1 MSPRKKSDQSSSQTS
16 PGATTETP
24 AQTVVQSAAW
34 RALQQHQI
42 ELQPVQMSQQFA
54 VEPDRFDRYSLSA
67 AGIFLDYSKNRITD
81 QTLGLLQGLFSERRL
96 KPSIESLFNAEKVNN
111 TEQRSALHMALRHRG
126 DRSFHVDGEDVMP
139 LVKSVL
145 AQMRAFSDSVRDGKW
160 LGYSGKPITNII
172 NIGIGGSD
180 LGPLMVTEALK
191 KFGHSRLKL
200 QFVSNVD
207 GSHISEAL
215 AQVDAETTLFIIAS
229 KTFTTQETLSNAHTA
244 RDWFLQQGATEADI
258 EKHFVAL
265 STNASAVRQF
275 GIDPNNMFTFW
286 DWVGGRYSLWSA
298 IGLSIALY
306 IGMDR
311 FEDFLSGADA
321 MDEHFRSAPLEANM
335 PVILAGLT
343 IWYSNFMGASSH
355 LIAPYDQYLHRFP
368 AYLQQLTME
377 SNGKCVTRDGSAVD
391 YTTGPIVWGEP
402 GTNGQHAYFQLVH
415 QGTHLIPADFIAT
428 LESLNPVGEH
438 HELLLANCFAQTE
451 ALMRGKSL
459 EDLTLDMQ
467 SAGIAPDEIQRLS
480 GHKTFPGNK
489 PTNTLL
495 VNRLDPHSLGA
506 LIALYEHKVYV
517 ESVIWD
523 INPFDQW
530 GVELGKALA
539 KTIHSE
545 LKNGASARSHD
556 CSTNGLINRASRHRN
571 LQS

>member
-1 MSPRKKSDQSSSQTS
+1 MTASTRSDKFSPAPLSGT
-16 PGATTETP
+16 
-24 AQTVVQSAAW
+24 AAW
-34 RALQQHQI
+34 QALRQHQT
-42 ELQPVQMSQQFA
+42 EQMSVQMSEQFA
-54 VEPDRFDRYSLSA
+54 REPDRFERYSLSA
-67 AGIFLDYSKNRITD
+67 AGIFLDYSKNRIND
-81 QTLGLLQGLFSERRL
+81 HTLKLLQQLFTERQL
-96 KPSIESLFNAEKVNN
+96 KPRINSLFNAETVNN
-111 TEQRSALHMALRHRG
+111 TEQRPALHMALRHRG
-126 DRSFHVDGEDVMP
+126 DRAFTVNGEDVMP

-145 AQMRAFSDSVRDGKW
+145 AQMRAFSDAVRDQKW
-160 LGYSGKPITNII
+160 LGYSGKPITNIV

-191 KFGHSRLKL
+191 KFGHSRLTMR
-200 QFVSNVD
+200 FVSNVD

-215 AQVDAETTLFIIAS
+215 AGSEADTTLFIIAS

-244 RDWFLQQGATEADI
+244 REWFLQQGASESDI
-258 EKHFVAL
+258 ARHFVAL
-265 STNASAVRQF
+265 STNAAAVTEF
-275 GIDPNNMFTFW
+275 GIDPNNMFEFW

-311 FEDFLSGADA
+311 FEDLLSGAGE
-321 MDEHFRSAPLEANM
+321 MDEHFLQAPLDANM
-335 PVILAGLT
+335 PAILAGLT
-343 IWYSNFMGASSH
+343 IWYSNFMGAGSH

-377 SNGKCVTRDGSAVD
+377 SNGKCVTRSGSAVD

-438 HELLLANCFAQTE
+438 HDLLLANCFAQTE
-451 ALMRGKSL
+451 ALMRGKSA
-459 EDLTLDMQ
+459 EDLTLEMQ
-467 SAGIAPDEIQRLS
+467 AAGIAPAEIQRLS
-480 GHKTFPGNK
+480 GHRTFPGNR

-495 VNRLDPHSLGA
+495 LHRLDPRTLGA

-517 ESVIWD
+517 ESVVWD

-545 LKNGASARSHD
+545 LKSGATAQGHD

-571 LQS
+571 LLS